1 VNGDS
6 ALTLK
11 HRIPA
16 LDGLRGLALLLVLFL
31 HFRAPDLVHPWKGI
45 LGLGWVGVQL
55 FFVLSGFLITG
66 ILLDTRQAPNY
77 FSTFWIRRV
86 LRIFPLYF
94 AALAMFLFA
103 FPTFVALGDK
113 YLPNQPDRIYYWMYL
128 NNWVPLPADGRLE
141 HVLGHFWS
149 LAVEEQFYLVWPV
162 VVWLLP
168 ARRLFRWCG
177 AACLLVLAARTSCI
191 WLGWDPAWIY
201 RNTVLRSDA
210 LMMGAM
216 AAVLVREPTWV
227 ARLRPWLKA
236 ALGSTGVASLAV
248 MAAGGGTHYL
258 HPPVLAAGMTVFAA
272 AFAVVLTVVVT
283 APRGGGFLEHPVLGW
298 FGRHSYGM
306 YVWHW
311 PLAYALYYSYPEMG
325 LQKGTGQI
333 AVLVAGL
340 AGSSLLG
347 WLSYELYEKPFLRLK
362 QYFQV
367 QTKPVQE
374 RAFFTASV
382 SAGTTSNRSPTMP

>member
-1 VNGDS
+1 MNGDS
-6 ALTLK
+6 APTLK
-11 HRIPA
+11 NRIPA

-31 HFRAPDLVHPWKGI
+31 HFRAPDLAHPWKGI

-66 ILLDTRQAPNY
+66 ILLDTRRAPNY
-77 FSTFWIRRV
+77 FSTFWMRRV

-94 AALAMFLFA
+94 AALAVFLFA
-103 FPTFVALGDK
+103 FPTFIGLGDK
-113 YLPNQPDRIYYWMYL
+113 YLPNHSDRIYYWMYL

-141 HVLGHFWS
+141 HILGHFWS
-149 LAVEEQFYLVWPV
+149 LAVEEQFYLVWPL

-177 AACLLVLAARTSCI
+177 VTCLLVLVARSSCI

-216 AAVLVREPTWV
+216 AAVLVREASWLERV
-227 ARLRPWLKA
+227 QPWLRT
-236 ALGSTGVASLAV
+236 ALWGTGVASLSV
-248 MAAGGGTHYL
+248 MALGGGTHYL
-258 HPPVLAAGMTVFAA
+258 HPPVLAAGMTVFAT

-311 PLAYALYYSYPEMG
+311 PLAYALYYSYPEME

-333 AVLVAGL
+333 ALLVAGL

-367 QTKPVQE
+367 QTEPVQE

-382 SAGTTSNRSPTMP
+382 SAGTTSNRSPTIP

>member
-1 VNGDS
+1 M
-6 ALTLK
+6 
-11 HRIPA
+11 
-16 LDGLRGLALLLVLFL
+16 
-31 HFRAPDLVHPWKGI
+31 HPWKGI

-66 ILLDTRQAPNY
+66 ILLDTRQASNY
-77 FSTFWIRRV
+77 LRSFWMRRM

-94 AALAMFLFA
+94 AALAVFLFA
-103 FPTFVALGDK
+103 VPAVVVLGDK
-113 YLPNQPDRIYYWMYL
+113 YLPNQSHRIYYWMYL
-128 NNWVPLPADGRLE
+128 NNWVAFPADGRLE
-141 HVLGHFWS
+141 HILGHFWS

-168 ARRLFRWCG
+168 ARRFFHWCWI
-177 AACLLVLAARTSCI
+177 ACLLVLAARSSCV
-191 WLGWDPAWIY
+191 WLGWDSAWIY

-210 LMMGAM
+210 LMLGAM
-216 AAVLVREPTWV
+216 AAVVVRERSWLEHV
-227 ARLRPWLKA
+227 RPWLKT
-236 ALGSTGVASLAV
+236 ALWGTGAASLAA
-248 MAAGGGTHYL
+248 MGAGGGTHYL
-258 HPPVLAAGMTVFAA
+258 HPPVLAAGMTAIAA
-272 AFAVVLTVVVT
+272 AFTVGLTVIVT
-283 APRGGGFLEHPVLGW
+283 KPCGGGFLEQPVLRW

-333 AVLVAGL
+333 ALLVAGL

-347 WLSYELYEKPFLRLK
+347 WLSYELYEKRFLRLK

-367 QTKPVQE
+367 QPKPVQD

-382 SAGTTSNRSPTMP
+382 SAGTTSKRSPTIP